1 MPSSST
7 PINVGLYFDLRNPP
21 RRRQE
26 PARLHAFPLELGEEA
41 EQLGAHSVW
50 VTEHHQFD
58 DGHLGSPLSFGVSEL
73 FLL

>member
-1 MPSSST
+1 M
-7 PINVGLYFDLRNPP
+7 
-21 RRRQE
+21 
-26 PARLHAFPLELGEEA
+26 HAFPLELGEEA